1 MSRQRMSVPVAF
13 MVLIA
18 GTALSYYVLHSQGW
32 SWNGNLPIVEV
43 WTRLSTSFRFVAVL
57 GLTMSAW
64 GLGGVLNGFL
74 TRPRADSD

>member
-1 MSRQRMSVPVAF
+1 MSVPVSF

-43 WTRLSTSFRFVAVL
+43 WKQLSGSSRLVVVL
-57 GLTMSAW
+57 GLIMSAW
-64 GLGGVLNGFL
+64 GLGGAVNGL
-74 TRPRADSD
+74 MTRRDGDNE

>member
-1 MSRQRMSVPVAF
+1 MSQQRMSVPVSF

-43 WTRLSTSFRFVAVL
+43 WKQLSGSSRLLVVL
-57 GLTMSAW
+57 GFMMIAW
-64 GLGGVLNGFL
+64 GPGSVMNGL
-74 TRPRADSD
+74 LVKPSADR